1 MNEFELKFE
10 VPAASLVKLLA
21 AVRIKKAQLQ
31 LLQACYFDTEDQ
43 ALAKH
48 GVVIRIRRENGIWV
62 QTIKASTN
70 NALERLEHNLTIDSG
85 LNDVNNAMPSV
96 DLSQKIPKNMRQL
109 LESLL
114 KIDLDQQTPALVPVF
129 ETDVQRLKFD
139 VKHAGSKIEVALD
152 QGMIE
157 SNGKSVALCELEIEL
172 KQGMPEHAVAV
183 ARKWRSQY
191 GLNISTISKSMKGQR
206 LHGDLG
212 GNSIDPQAS
221 SNQAN
226 QNRPNQI
233 PPKNTNALVKVVFES
248 CINQILTNASELAVY
263 TNNKREK
270 SSTETRQ
277 EIEFIHQLRVAIRRL
292 RVAIREFSFTVNG
305 IDLAWEQ
312 PLVDVFRDLGKR
324 RDADHLIHQLQ
335 PAMLVNGSPDF
346 DMHLKE
352 VSIVNAGSVDVASVE
367 VASVD
372 IGRTVRSEKF
382 QDTLLCLIG
391 FVNSHNLNT
400 QSDADN
406 VNKNDKSNK
415 NEKNSKNKNNNEYK
429 KNKPENANNVLKNR
443 LNYWYKKSVKG
454 GKKFVELTQT
464 QQHSVRKHFKKLRYL
479 AEFSALCYGNSA
491 KASKRAAAFSLNLKP
506 VQDALG
512 FYNDE
517 LVALEAYRAL
527 AKNEDKALFAV
538 GWLSARC
545 DFNAKKCQKAIDV
558 FIKQTSTKNLFWQ
571 NHTP

>member
-10 VPAASLVKLLA
+10 VPAASLAKLLA
-21 AVRIKKAQLQ
+21 AVRVKKAQLQ
-31 LLQACYFDTEDQ
+31 LLQACYFDTQDQ
-43 ALAKH
+43 ALARD

-70 NALERLEHNLTIDSG
+70 NALERLEHNLTIDG
-85 LNDVNNAMPSV
+85 GADVANNAMPNI
-96 DLSQKIPKNMRQL
+96 DLSQNIPKNIRQL
-109 LESLL
+109 LESIL
-114 KIDLDQQTPALVPVF
+114 KINLDQQTPALVPVF

-139 VKHAGSKIEVALD
+139 VTHAGSKIEIALD
-152 QGMIE
+152 QGLLE

-172 KQGMPEHAVAV
+172 KEGKPEHAVAV

-206 LHGDLG
+206 LHGDLRG
-212 GNSIDPQAS
+212 HPVDPQLS
-221 SNQAN
+221 SNQLN
-226 QNRPNQI
+226 QNQPNQN
-233 PPKNTNALVKVVFES
+233 PPNSLNALVKAVFTS
-248 CINQILTNASELAVY
+248 CINQILSNASELAVY

-270 SSTETRQ
+270 SPAETRQ

-292 RVAIREFSFTVNG
+292 RVALREFSLMVDS

-335 PAMLVNGSPDF
+335 PAMLINGSPDF
-346 DMHLKE
+346 YIHLKE
-352 VSIVNAGSVDVASVE
+352 VSVVNASPVDVASLDV
-367 VASVD
+367 
-372 IGRTVRSEKF
+372 GKTVRSEKF
-382 QDTLLCLIG
+382 QDTLLCLLG
-391 FVNSHNLNT
+391 FVNSQNLSA
-400 QSDADN
+400 QSDAIN
-406 VNKNDKSNK
+406 VNNSETSSKNN
-415 NEKNSKNKNNNEYK
+415 KNSKNK
-429 KNKPENANNVLKNR
+429 KNKPENVNHALENR
-443 LNYWYKKSVKG
+443 LNHWYKKSING

-479 AEFSALCYGNSA
+479 AEFSALCYVNSA
-491 KASKRAAAFSLNLKP
+491 KTSRRAEAFSLSLKP

-527 AKNEDKALFAV
+527 AKNEDRALFAV

-558 FIKQTSTKNLFWQ
+558 FIKKTSHKNLFWQ
-571 NHTP
+571 KHTA

>member
-10 VPAASLVKLLA
+10 VPTASLAKLLA
-21 AVRIKKAQLQ
+21 AVRTKKAQLQ
-31 LLQACYFDTEDQ
+31 LLQACYFDTQDQ
-43 ALAKH
+43 ALARH
-48 GVVIRIRRENGIWV
+48 GVVIRIRRENSAWV

-70 NALERLEHNLTIDSG
+70 DALERLEHNLTFDG
-85 LNDVNNAMPSV
+85 DANDVNNAMPII
-96 DLSQKIPKNMRQL
+96 DLSQKIPKNIRQL
-109 LESLL
+109 FESIL
-114 KIDLDQQTPALVPVF
+114 KINLDQQTPALIPVF

-139 VKHAGSKIEVALD
+139 VTHAGSKIEIALD
-152 QGMIE
+152 QGMVE

-212 GNSIDPQAS
+212 GNPVDPQLS
-221 SNQAN
+221 SNQFN
-226 QNRPNQI
+226 QNQPNQN
-233 PPKNTNALVKVVFES
+233 PPKNTNALVKAVFTS
-248 CINQILTNASELAVY
+248 CINQILINASELAVY
-263 TNNKREK
+263 TNKKREK
-270 SSTETRQ
+270 SLTETRQ

-292 RVAIREFSFTVNG
+292 RVAIREFSLMVDG

-312 PLVDVFRDLGKR
+312 PLIDVFRDLGKR
-324 RDADHLIHQLQ
+324 RDADHLINQLQ
-335 PAMLVNGSPDF
+335 PAMLINGSPDF
-346 DMHLKE
+346 DIYLKE
-352 VSIVNAGSVDVASVE
+352 VSVVNVGSVDVASVD
-367 VASVD
+367 VASID
-372 IGRTVRSEKF
+372 IGKTVCSEKF

-391 FVNSHNLNT
+391 FVNSQNLSA
-400 QSDADN
+400 QSDAVN
-406 VNKNDKSNK
+406 VNKNK
-415 NEKNSKNKNNNEYK
+415 KNSKNKII
-429 KNKPENANNVLKNR
+429 KPEDVDNVLENR
-443 LNYWYKKSVKG
+443 LNHWYKKSIKG
-454 GKKFVELTQT
+454 GKNFVELTQI

-479 AEFSALCYGNSA
+479 AEFSALCYVDSA
-491 KASKRAAAFSLNLKP
+491 KTSKRAAAFSLSLKP

-527 AKNEDKALFAV
+527 AKIEDRALFAV

-558 FIKQTSTKNLFWQ
+558 FIKQTSQKNLFWQ
-571 NHTP
+571 NHTS

>member
-10 VPAASLVKLLA
+10 VPAASLAKLLA
-21 AVRIKKAQLQ
+21 AVRVKKAQLQ
-31 LLQACYFDTEDQ
+31 LLQACYFDTQDQ
-43 ALAKH
+43 ALARD

-70 NALERLEHNLTIDSG
+70 NALERLEYNLTIDG
-85 LNDVNNAMPSV
+85 GADVANNAMPNI
-96 DLSQKIPKNMRQL
+96 DLSQNIPKNIRQL
-109 LESLL
+109 LESIL
-114 KIDLDQQTPALVPVF
+114 KINLDQQTPALVPVF

-139 VKHAGSKIEVALD
+139 VTHAGSKIEIALD
-152 QGMIE
+152 QGLVE

-172 KQGMPEHAVAV
+172 KEGKPEHAVAV

-206 LHGDLG
+206 LHGDLRG
-212 GNSIDPQAS
+212 HPVDLQAS
-221 SNQAN
+221 SNQFN
-226 QNRPNQI
+226 QNPPN
-233 PPKNTNALVKVVFES
+233 NLNALVKAVFTS
-248 CINQILTNASELAVY
+248 CINQILSNASELAVY

-270 SSTETRQ
+270 SPAETRQ

-292 RVAIREFSFTVNG
+292 RVALREFSLMVDS

-335 PAMLVNGSPDF
+335 PAMLINGSPDF
-346 DMHLKE
+346 YIHLKE
-352 VSIVNAGSVDVASVE
+352 VSVVNASPVDVASLDV
-367 VASVD
+367 
-372 IGRTVRSEKF
+372 GKKVRSEKF

-391 FVNSHNLNT
+391 FVNSQNLSA
-400 QSDADN
+400 QSDAIN
-406 VNKNDKSNK
+406 VNNSETSSKNN
-415 NEKNSKNKNNNEYK
+415 KNSKNK
-429 KNKPENANNVLKNR
+429 KNKPENVNHALEIR
-443 LNYWYKKSVKG
+443 LNHWYKKSING

-479 AEFSALCYGNSA
+479 AEFSALCYVNYA
-491 KASKRAAAFSLNLKP
+491 KTSKRAEAFSLSLKP

-527 AKNEDKALFAV
+527 AKNEDRALFAV

-558 FIKQTSTKNLFWQ
+558 FIKKTSHKNLFWQ
-571 NHTP
+571 KHTA

>member
-10 VPAASLVKLLA
+10 VPAASLAKLLA
-21 AVRIKKAQLQ
+21 AVRVKKAQLQ
-31 LLQACYFDTEDQ
+31 LLQACYFDTQDQ
-43 ALAKH
+43 ALARD

-70 NALERLEHNLTIDSG
+70 NALERLEHNLTIDG
-85 LNDVNNAMPSV
+85 GADVANNAMPNI
-96 DLSQKIPKNMRQL
+96 DLSQNIPKNIRQL
-109 LESLL
+109 LESIL
-114 KIDLDQQTPALVPVF
+114 KINLDQQTPALVPVF

-139 VKHAGSKIEVALD
+139 VTHAGSKIEIALD
-152 QGMIE
+152 QGLVE

-172 KQGMPEHAVAV
+172 KEGKPEHAVAV

-191 GLNISTISKSMKGQR
+191 GLNISTLSKSMKGQR
-206 LHGDLG
+206 LHGDLHG
-212 GNSIDPQAS
+212 HPVDPQLS
-221 SNQAN
+221 SNQLN
-226 QNRPNQI
+226 QNQPNQN
-233 PPKNTNALVKVVFES
+233 PPNSLNALVKAVFTS
-248 CINQILTNASELAVY
+248 CINQILSNASELAVY

-270 SSTETRQ
+270 SPAETRQ

-292 RVAIREFSFTVNG
+292 RVALREFNLMVDS

-312 PLVDVFRDLGKR
+312 PFVDVFRDLGKR

-335 PAMLVNGSPDF
+335 PAMLINGSPDF
-346 DMHLKE
+346 YIHLKD
-352 VSIVNAGSVDVASVE
+352 VSVVNASPVDVASLDV
-367 VASVD
+367 
-372 IGRTVRSEKF
+372 GKKVRSEKF

-391 FVNSHNLNT
+391 FVKSQNLSA
-400 QSDADN
+400 QSDAIK
-406 VNKNDKSNK
+406 VNNSETSSKNN
-415 NEKNSKNKNNNEYK
+415 KNSKNK
-429 KNKPENANNVLKNR
+429 KNKPENVNHALEIR
-443 LNYWYKKSVKG
+443 LNHWYKKSING

-479 AEFSALCYGNSA
+479 AEFSALCYVNYA
-491 KASKRAAAFSLNLKP
+491 KTSKRAEAFSLSLKP

-527 AKNEDKALFAV
+527 AKNEDRALFAV

-558 FIKQTSTKNLFWQ
+558 FIKQTSHKNLFWQ
-571 NHTP
+571 KHTA

>member
-10 VPAASLVKLLA
+10 VPAASLANLLA
-21 AVRIKKAQLQ
+21 AVRTKKAQLQ
-31 LLQACYFDTEDQ
+31 ILQACYFDTENQ
-43 ALAKH
+43 TLAKH

-70 NALERLEHNLTIDSG
+70 NALERLEHNLSIDVG
-85 LNDVNNAMPSV
+85 LNDINNVMPSI
-96 DLSQKIPKNMRQL
+96 DLSQKIPKNIRQL
-109 LESLL
+109 LESIL
-114 KIDLDQQTPALVPVF
+114 KINLDQQTPALVPVF

-139 VKHAGSKIEVALD
+139 VTHAGSKIEVALD
-152 QGMIE
+152 QGMVE

-172 KQGMPEHAVAV
+172 KQGKPEHAVAV

-206 LHGDLG
+206 LHDYLG
-212 GNSIDPQAS
+212 GNPIDPQVS
-221 SNQAN
+221 SNQLN
-226 QNRPNQI
+226 QIRPNQN
-233 PPKNTNALVKVVFES
+233 PPKNTNALVKAVFES

-263 TNNKREK
+263 TNKKREK
-270 SSTETRQ
+270 SLTETRQ

-292 RVAIREFSFTVNG
+292 RVAIREFSLMVDG

-312 PLVDVFRDLGKR
+312 PLIDVFRDLGKR

-335 PAMLVNGSPDF
+335 PAMLINGSPDF
-346 DMHLKE
+346 DIRLKE
-352 VSIVNAGSVDVASVE
+352 VSVVNVGSVDVASVN
-367 VASVD
+367 VASID
-372 IGRTVRSEKF
+372 IGKTVRSEKF

-391 FVNSHNLNT
+391 FVNSQNLSAQT
-400 QSDADN
+400 DAVN
-406 VNKNDKSNK
+406 VNKSEKSNK
-415 NEKNSKNKNNNEYK
+415 NEKNSKTKII
-429 KNKPENANNVLKNR
+429 KPKDANNVLKNR
-443 LNYWYKKSVKG
+443 LNHWYKKSING
-454 GKKFVELTQT
+454 GKNFVELTQT

-479 AEFSALCYGNSA
+479 AEFSALCYDNSA
-491 KASKRAAAFSLNLKP
+491 KNSKRAATFSLNLKP

-527 AKNEDKALFAV
+527 AKIEDRALFAV

-558 FIKQTSTKNLFWQ
+558 FIKQTSQKNLFWQ
-571 NHTP
+571 